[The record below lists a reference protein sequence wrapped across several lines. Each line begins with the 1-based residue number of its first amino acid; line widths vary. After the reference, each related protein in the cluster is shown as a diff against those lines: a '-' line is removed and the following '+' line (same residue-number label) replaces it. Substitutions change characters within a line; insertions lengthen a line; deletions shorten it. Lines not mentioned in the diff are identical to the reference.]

1 MTRAPLDRPRR
12 SQQVRQRR
20 LLRKRRPSRRIGS
33 WCGVHVAGLHRADRY
48 SQAKMNEE
56 GLGVLDW
63 WRSAEGTDEAEAM
76 AED

>member
-1 MTRAPLDRPRR
+1 
-12 SQQVRQRR
+12 
-20 LLRKRRPSRRIGS
+20 
-33 WCGVHVAGLHRADRY
+33 VHVAGLHRADRY

-63 WRSAEGTDEAEAM
+63 WRSAEGADEAEAM